1 MPPTPHRFRRPGGY
15 HAAQEESPL
24 DPRPRERPAP
34 APAGDGPWPALRR
47 ARGESPLGFPDLRA
61 DPGREAAPS
70 PLARGDA
77 EAFLAARAR
86 GLAFRPALEE
96 LLRALPEDRLD
107 RLIQIRKEGRG
118 AWFAVL
124 CGGGGQALVL
134 GNSLSGSV
142 VPLISVGYRVTLL
155 DPSPERLGIACA
167 SAEEGFPGRTRGLI
181 GGDSPELPFED
192 GAFDLVV
199 LEEGLPIGGD
209 SEWGGPPLAELRR
222 VCGGELFAAV
232 DNRLAYKRSSGRTS
246 DLRVPAP
253 LAWMRAVARPAR
265 GERTLLGYRRAL
277 RGDGFAPAR
286 AFALY
291 PDRRDFAQIVSLEG
305 GAPDHALGP
314 AERRNR
320 LKMLGRALGLFP
332 VLAPSFGLVSARRTL
347 AGRPMWIE
355 RILAWLAERLG
366 RPVPPLAHVM
376 GTRGNACVV
385 HTRAGESGDGWTL
398 HVPMCA
404 RRAKGLAR
412 HFGFLELLRDRHPEV
427 PAPEPLFQGE
437 VEGVWLTCER
447 RLPGWAAHHLAGD
460 EALADRVLE
469 QAAGHLA
476 GLISRPAAP
485 FGPADLEEHIE
496 PRFELLLG
504 AVREPASR
512 AALEGLRRRAREELP
527 GLAVPLGL
535 SHGDLRAKHVQVD
548 GRGRVLGYLDW
559 NAAAR
564 EDLSYWDLLRL
575 LVHNRKQSARQEE
588 GGIWR
593 RLARREGLRA
603 GELGALEL
611 YRLRTGL
618 DRRAARVLEHL
629 YPVFVGS
636 VAERAWAYSPPGWF
650 GRQFGL

>member
-1 MPPTPHRFRRPGGY
+1 MPAPLERPVI
-15 HAAQEESPL
+15 
-24 DPRPRERPAP
+24 PRPLENPAP
-34 APAGDGPWPALRR
+34 APVTAPGGDPPWPALRR
-47 ARGESPLGFPDLRA
+47 EGRASRLGFPDLRA
-61 DPGREAAPS
+61 DPGRAASPA
-70 PLARGDA
+70 PLAPGDA
-77 EAFLAARAR
+77 GAFLAARER
-86 GLAFRPALEE
+86 GLPFRPALEE

-124 CGGGGQALVL
+124 AGNGGQALVL
-134 GNSLSGSV
+134 RNSLSGSV
-142 VPLISVGYRVTLL
+142 VPLASVGFRITLL
-155 DPSPERLGIACA
+155 DPSPERLSLAWA

-199 LEEGLPIGGD
+199 LEEGLPIEGD
-209 SEWGGPPLAELRR
+209 SGRGGPPLAELRR

-232 DNRLAYKRSSGRTS
+232 DNRLAYKRSSGRYR
-246 DLRVPAP
+246 DFRVPSP
-253 LAWMRAVARPAR
+253 LAWMRAVARPPRA
-265 GERTLLGYRRAL
+265 ERTLLGYRRAL

-305 GAPDHALGP
+305 GAPGHALGP
-314 AERRNR
+314 AERRNW
-320 LKMLGRALGLFP
+320 LKMVGRALGFFP
-332 VLAPSFGLVSARRTL
+332 VLAPSFGLVSAREAL

-355 RILAWLAERLG
+355 RILAGLAERLG
-366 RPVPPLAHVM
+366 QPVPRLEHVM

-385 HTRAGESGDGWTL
+385 HARAEEPGDGWTL

-437 VEGVWLTCER
+437 VEGVQITCER
-447 RLPGWAAHHLAGD
+447 RLPGCAAHHLAGD
-460 EALADRVLE
+460 AILADRVLE
-469 QAAGHLA
+469 QAAAHLA
-476 GLISRPAAP
+476 SLVERPAAP
-485 FGPADLEEHIE
+485 FGQAELDEYLE

-512 AALEGLRRRAREELP
+512 AALEGMRLRAREELP
-527 GLAVPLGL
+527 GLAIPLGL

-575 LVHNRKQSARQEE
+575 LVHNRKQSARQDE

-593 RLARREGLRA
+593 RLAQREGLRA

-611 YRLRTGL
+611 YRRRTGL
-618 DRRAARVLEHL
+618 DQRAARILEHL